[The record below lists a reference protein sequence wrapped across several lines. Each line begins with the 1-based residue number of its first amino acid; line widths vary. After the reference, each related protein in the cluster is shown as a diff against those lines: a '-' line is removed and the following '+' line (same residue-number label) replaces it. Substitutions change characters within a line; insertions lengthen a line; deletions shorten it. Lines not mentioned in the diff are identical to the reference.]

1 MGKYLV
7 YVRAFSIL
15 LRMFVTE
22 AFIKLLDLG
31 YQCSLWG
38 KSNSKGRWRLRF
50 SLFTALISAAVALN
64 ILCMEKMGKES
75 KHSPA

>member
-15 LRMFVTE
+15 LRVFVAE

-31 YQCSLWG
+31 YQRSLWG

-50 SLFTALISAAVALN
+50 SLFTALISAVATLN
-64 ILCMEKMGKES
+64 IVCMEKMGKES
-75 KHSPA
+75 KRSPA